1 MSVSAAARLSQI
13 TTVWTELVRVHG
25 GARADTR
32 ATAAVLIERYQ
43 AAVYSYL
50 VAATRDPDRA
60 AELFQEFAL
69 RFLRGD
75 FKNFD
80 PHRGRFR
87 DYVRTVLIN
96 LVRGAARTAARTD
109 TPSLTPGHLAA
120 VAAGPSEPEEDDF
133 AAHWRQAILSEVWK
147 ALEQA
152 QARGGPPYYFA
163 LRVRAERP
171 DWSSAAIAEHLTAQ
185 LRPADPF
192 TDAGVRKLL
201 QRGRDLFCDRIVA
214 EVARSVPTR
223 DPDRLTRE
231 LIDLGFFWFCKNALA
246 RWSGDPAGSARTA
259 DPAA

>member
-1 MSVSAAARLSQI
+1 LPVYRAGRLSQI
-13 TTVWTELVRVHG
+13 TTVWTELVRVHR

-32 ATAAVLIERYQ
+32 ATAAALIERYQ
-43 AAVYSYL
+43 EAVYSYL

-75 FKNFD
+75 FKNLD

-87 DYVRTVLIN
+87 DYVRTVLMN
-96 LVRGAARTAARTD
+96 LVRGAYRTAGRSD
-109 TPSLTPGHLAA
+109 TPSVTPAHLAA
-120 VAAGPSEPEEDDF
+120 VAAGTPEPEEDDF
-133 AAHWRQAILSEVWK
+133 VAHWRQAILSAAW
-147 ALEQA
+147 QA
-152 QARGGPPYYFA
+152 VEAEQARGGPPYYSA
-163 LRVRAERP
+163 LRARADRP
-171 DWSSAAIAEHLTAQ
+171 DWSSGAIADHLTAQ
-185 LRPADPF
+185 FRPADPF

-231 LIDLGFFWFCKNALA
+231 LIDLGFYWFCKPALA
-246 RWSGDPAGSARTA
+246 RWSRGPAGC
-259 DPAA
+259 PAAPR